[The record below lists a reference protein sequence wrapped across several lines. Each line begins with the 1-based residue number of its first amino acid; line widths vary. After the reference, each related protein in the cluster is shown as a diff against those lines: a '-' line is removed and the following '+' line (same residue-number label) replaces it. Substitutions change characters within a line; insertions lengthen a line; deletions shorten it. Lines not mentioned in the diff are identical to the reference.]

1 MTQFIG
7 KTRKEAAINAT
18 LQAWGRAMG
27 EKRAVDAVAELTDDV
42 IQFTLAA
49 PLSFEGKSAEG
60 LAAWF
65 TTWEGPIAGEV
76 RNGRLTAGEDVAFW
90 NGLMHMTGTK
100 TDGIKVDLWF
110 RQTLGLV
117 KISGV
122 WKIAHIH
129 TSVPFAM
136 DGSGLAELGLRP

>member
-7 KTRKEAAINAT
+7 KTSEEAAINAT

-65 TTWEGPIAGEV
+65 ITWEGPIAGEV

-117 KISGV
+117 KIGGV

>member
-1 MTQFIG
+1 MDSVSGEQT
-7 KTRKEAAINAT
+7 AINET

-27 EKRAVDAVAELTDDV
+27 ERRAADAVAQLTDNV

-65 TTWEGPIAGEV
+65 ETWEGPIGAEV
-76 RNGRLTAGEDVAFW
+76 RDGRLTAGNEVAFW
-90 NGLMHMTGTK
+90 SGLMRMTGTK

-110 RQTLGLV
+110 RQTLGLE
-117 KISGV
+117 KLDGK

>member
-1 MTQFIG
+1 MDSVSGEQT
-7 KTRKEAAINAT
+7 AINET

-27 EKRAVDAVAELTDDV
+27 ERRAADAVAQLTDNV

-65 TTWEGPIAGEV
+65 ETWDGPIGAEV
-76 RNGRLTAGEDVAFW
+76 RDGRLTAGNEVAFW
-90 NGLMHMTGTK
+90 SGLMRMTGTK

-110 RQTLGLV
+110 RQTLGLE
-117 KISGV
+117 KLDGK

>member
-7 KTRKEAAINAT
+7 KTSEEAAINAT

-65 TTWEGPIAGEV
+65 TTWEGSIAGEV

-117 KISGV
+117 KIGGA

>member
-1 MTQFIG
+1 
-7 KTRKEAAINAT
+7 
-18 LQAWGRAMG
+18 
-27 EKRAVDAVAELTDDV
+27 
-42 IQFTLAA
+42 
-49 PLSFEGKSAEG
+49 
-60 LAAWF
+60 
-65 TTWEGPIAGEV
+65 V

>member
-1 MTQFIG
+1 MDNMNGEQT
-7 KTRKEAAINAT
+7 AIDET

-27 EKRAVDAVAELTDDV
+27 EKRAAEAVAQLTDNV
-42 IQFTLAA
+42 VQFTMAA

-65 TTWEGPIAGEV
+65 DTWDGPIGAEV
-76 RNGRLTAGEDVAFW
+76 RDGRLTAGEDVAFW
-90 NGLMHMTGTK
+90 SGLMRMTGTK
-100 TDGIKVDLWF
+100 TDGDKVDLWF
-110 RQTLGLV
+110 RQTLGL
-117 KISGV
+117 KKLSGK

-136 DGSGLAELGLRP
+136 DGSGLAELDLKP

>member
-1 MTQFIG
+1 MADTSG
-7 KTRKEAAINAT
+7 KSSEEVAINAT

-27 EKRAVDAVAELTDDV
+27 EKRAVDAVAQLTDNV

-65 TTWEGPIAGEV
+65 ETWQGPIGGEV
-76 RNGRLTAGEDVAFW
+76 HDGRLTAGDEVAFW
-90 NGLMHMTGTK
+90 SGLMHMTGTK
-100 TDGIKVDLWF
+100 TDGVKVDLWF
-110 RQTLGLV
+110 RQTLGLQKV
-117 KISGV
+117 DGK

-136 DGSGLAELGLRP
+136 DGSGLAELGLKP

>member
-1 MTQFIG
+1 MDG
-7 KTRKEAAINAT
+7 KTEQAEINAT
-18 LQAWGRAMG
+18 LQRWGQAMG
-27 EKRAVDAVAELTDDV
+27 GKDAAAAVAELTDDV

-65 TTWEGPIAGEV
+65 TTWDGPIGGEV
-76 RNGRLTAGEDVAFW
+76 RDGRLTTGDTAAFW
-90 NGLMHMTGTK
+90 SGLMHMTGTK
-100 TDGIKVDLWF
+100 TDGVKVDLWF

-117 KISGV
+117 KTGGK

-136 DGSGLAELGLRP
+136 DGSGLAELGLKP